1 MRYLVSMLIMFS
13 CVLLSACQKNQQ
25 DAYGGSAMAE
35 SGVADAAAAADDA
48 VMEFSAEST
57 DDRAAP
63 SAPIIG
69 QEPKPG
75 SFLAYEHQVTV
86 RIGRDDMSKQM
97 TSVRQACT
105 SEKFGPCTIL
115 SEQQSAGDYPSGN
128 LQMRLAPKAV
138 DLIVKEASVGAEI
151 SERSTTA
158 EDLAD
163 AVADNEIRQRR
174 LKLQYAKM
182 TELLERKDVKTE
194 DLVAITRE
202 LAVMEADMEAANK
215 ESAVQRRRIET
226 NLLTINFQSIGFD
239 SSSSRIKDA
248 MSDFVGTLDSSVA
261 GLIYFI
267 AAAIPF
273 VIFFTLLF
281 YMLRFIWRRWQRN
294 KKVA

>member
-1 MRYLVSMLIMFS
+1 MRYLVSMLILFS
-13 CVLLSACQKNQQ
+13 SLLLSACQKNEQ
-25 DAYGGSAMAE
+25 DAFSGSSMP
-35 SGVADAAAAADDA
+35 AAADVAMDA
-48 VMEFSAEST
+48 SAESMSE
-57 DDRAAP
+57 P
-63 SAPIIG
+63 MSPPEPNIG

-86 RIGRDDMSKQM
+86 RIGRDDMIKQM
-97 TSVRQACT
+97 SLVRQACT

-115 SEQQSAGDYPSGN
+115 GEQQSAGDYPSGN

-138 DLIVKEASVGAEI
+138 DLIVKEAALGAEI

-194 DLVAITRE
+194 DLIAITRE
-202 LAVMEADMEAANK
+202 LAVMEADIEAANK
-215 ESAVQRRRIET
+215 ESAMQRRRIET

-248 MSDFVGTLDSSVA
+248 ISDFVGTLDSSVA

-273 VIFFTLLF
+273 VIFFTLMF
-281 YMLRFIWRRWQRN
+281 YTLRFIWRRWRRN
-294 KKVA
+294 KKVS

>member
-1 MRYLVSMLIMFS
+1 MRYLVSTLLLFS
-13 CVLLSACQKNQQ
+13 CVLLSACQKNEQ
-25 DAYGGSAMAE
+25 DAISGSSMP
-35 SGVADAAAAADDA
+35 AAAAVAMDA
-48 VMEFSAEST
+48 SAESMSEPMLPPE
-57 DDRAAP
+57 P
-63 SAPIIG
+63 SIG

-75 SFLAYEHQVTV
+75 SFLAYEHQVTL
-86 RIGRDDMSKQM
+86 RIGRDDMIKQM
-97 TSVRQACT
+97 SLVRQACT

-115 SEQQSAGDYPSGN
+115 GEQQSAGDYPSGN

-138 DLIVKEASVGAEI
+138 DLIVKEAALGAEI

-194 DLVAITRE
+194 DLIAITRE

-215 ESAVQRRRIET
+215 ESAMQRRRIET

-248 MSDFVGTLDSSVA
+248 ISDFVGTLDSSVA

-273 VIFFTLLF
+273 VVFFTLMF
-281 YMLRFIWRRWQRN
+281 YTLRFIWRRWRRN
-294 KKVA
+294 KKVS